1 MGQRGKGMELGF
13 EEGARWIWQELGKDE
28 EEHVPRGDKE
38 RVITWRWESIR
49 CLQGTIRTS
58 RFERSV

>member
-1 MGQRGKGMELGF
+1 MELGF